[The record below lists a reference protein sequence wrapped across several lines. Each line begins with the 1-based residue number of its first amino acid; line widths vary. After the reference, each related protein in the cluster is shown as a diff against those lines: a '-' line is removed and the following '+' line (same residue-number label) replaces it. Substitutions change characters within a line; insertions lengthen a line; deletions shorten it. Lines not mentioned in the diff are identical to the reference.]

1 MWTRPQ
7 LKAEGKAAFKRNYWR
22 AVLVGILLSL
32 SLGGTTSWRVNT
44 EGGEETTSMDALT
57 TQISQMSDTEKL
69 TLAGIILGVFSIITL
84 VAVLIHAFLANPMRV
99 GCMHFYRDNLQA
111 PANVGEALSG
121 FQENYLHNVGTMF
134 LTNLFTALWSMLFL
148 IPGII
153 KAYSYQMVPYILK
166 DHPELSATE
175 TITLSRKMMDGNKW
189 KAFLL
194 DLSFIGWL
202 VLGVLTF
209 GLVLVFYTAPYMY
222 STDAA
227 LYETIKAEQ
236 SGY

>member
-1 MWTRPQ
+1 
-7 LKAEGKAAFKRNYWR
+7 
-22 AVLVGILLSL
+22 
-32 SLGGTTSWRVNT
+32 
-44 EGGEETTSMDALT
+44 
-57 TQISQMSDTEKL
+57 
-69 TLAGIILGVFSIITL
+69 
-84 VAVLIHAFLANPMRV
+84 
-99 GCMHFYRDNLQA
+99 
-111 PANVGEALSG
+111 
-121 FQENYLHNVGTMF
+121 MF